1 MTDGEIIELYN
12 QRDERAVKETQNTY
26 GKYCEKIAHNI
37 LGDKQEAQ
45 ECVNETLLKAWES
58 IPPERPRIFSAY
70 LAAITRNNAILRYR
84 REKAANRGSSCVP
97 LILDDFADVIP
108 NGSSVERT
116 SEHREMLAEI
126 NRFLGTLPEAN
137 RMAFVLRFFC
147 FEDIPDIASRLG
159 LGKKTVSAIIY
170 RTKNK
175 SESILKRRAT
185 DYEKRRNV

>member
-1 MTDGEIIELYN
+1 MTDSEIIELYN
-12 QRDERAVKETQNTY
+12 RRDERAVKETQNAY

-37 LGDKQEAQ
+37 LGDRQEAQ

-84 REKAANRGSSCVP
+84 RETAAKRGSSCVP

-116 SEHREMLAEI
+116 AEHREMLAEI
-126 NRFLGTLPEAN
+126 NRYLGTLPEVN
-137 RMAFVLRFFC
+137 RMVFVLRFFC
-147 FEDIPDIASRLG
+147 FEEIGDIADRMG
-159 LGKKTVSAIIY
+159 MRKKAVSSALY
-170 RTKNK
+170 RTKK
-175 SESILKRRAT
+175 QIRKHL
-185 DYEKRRNV
+185 EKEGYGL